1 MNSDPN
7 NLIAFQGELGAN
19 GDLACRAV
27 RADMKTLPCHTFE
40 DTFAAVRDGKA
51 KNLLI
56 PIDNTV
62 AGRVADIHH
71 LLPDSGLHIIG
82 EHFQRVEHHLLAVK
96 GTKIEEL
103 THVHSHVH
111 ALNQCRNIIQE
122 LGLQPMVHVDTA
134 AAARDISE
142 REEKAH
148 GAIASELAGEIYGL
162 ISLRGNIEDAQ
173 HNTTRFLL
181 MAKDALDLAPDE
193 SDVMTSFVFRVRN
206 VPAALYK
213 ALGGFATNSVNMVKL
228 ESYLVGG
235 GFVAA
240 QFYAE
245 VDGHPESNNVRL
257 ALEELSF
264 FTHEV
269 RIMGAYR
276 RNPVRDIINK
286 NGAE

>member
-1 MNSDPN
+1 MVKEKN
-7 NLIAFQGELGAN
+7 NIIAFQGELGAN

-27 RADMKTLPCHTFE
+27 RNDMQTLPCHTFE
-40 DTFAAVRDGKA
+40 DTFAAVHRGQA
-51 KNLLI
+51 KHLLI

-71 LLPDSGLHIIG
+71 LLPESGLHIIG
-82 EHFQRVEHHLLAVK
+82 EHFQRVEHHLLAVEGAK
-96 GTKIEEL
+96 LEDL

-111 ALNQCRNIIQE
+111 ALNQCREAIQNY
-122 LGLQPMVHVDTA
+122 GLEPMVHVDTA
-134 AAARDISE
+134 AAAREISE
-142 REEKAH
+142 RGEKAH
-148 GAIASELAGEIYGL
+148 GAIASELAGSIYGL
-162 ISLRGNIEDAQ
+162 NSLRANIEDAD

-181 MAKDALDLAPDE
+181 MARDPLTLSSDQSDLI
-193 SDVMTSFVFRVRN
+193 TSFVFRVRN
-206 VPAALYK
+206 VSAALYK
-213 ALGGFATNSVNMVKL
+213 ALGGFATNGVNMLKL

-245 VDGHPESNNVRL
+245 VEGHPEKKEVRL

-269 RIMGAYR
+269 RFLGTYP
-276 RNPVRDIINK
+276 RNPARDIVNK
-286 NGAE
+286 NGIG